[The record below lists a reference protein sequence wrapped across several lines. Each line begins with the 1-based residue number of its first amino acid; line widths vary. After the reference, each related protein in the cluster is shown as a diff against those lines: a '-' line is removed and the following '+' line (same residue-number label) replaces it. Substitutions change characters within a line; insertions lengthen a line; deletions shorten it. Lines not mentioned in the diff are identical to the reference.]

1 MKSGYGDDYMIEIW
15 IVEDDRSIS
24 NLLKVSLNSEGYL
37 CHCLFDGGEAANRLE
52 NDHRPDIILLDIMLP
67 KIDGYDLLTYI
78 QPLKIPVIF
87 ITAKD
92 SIEDR
97 IKGLRLG
104 ADDYIVKPFQLG
116 EVIARIEAVLRRS
129 QNTEKTIL
137 IDDVMIDLSARS
149 VRKNGV
155 DVPMTT
161 KEFDLL
167 VMLYK
172 NKNIALYRERLYE
185 QIWNEPFMGETRTL
199 DSHIQRLR
207 KKLDWNDR
215 IKTVFRIG
223 YRLEI

>member
-1 MKSGYGDDYMIEIW
+1 MIETW

-24 NLLKVSLNSEGYL
+24 NLLRVSLNNEGYL
-37 CHCLFDGGEAANRLE
+37 CNCLFDGGAAADMLE
-52 NDHRPDIILLDIMLP
+52 TGHRPDIILLDIMLP
-67 KIDGYDLLTYI
+67 EIDGYDLMTYI
-78 QPLKIPVIF
+78 RPLKIPVIF

-92 SIEDR
+92 TTEDR

-129 QNTEKTIL
+129 ANTEKTIS
-137 IDDVMIDLSARS
+137 IDDVIIDLSSRC
-149 VRKNGV
+149 VRKNGDEV
-155 DVPMTT
+155 SMTT

-172 NKNIALYRERLYE
+172 NKNIALHRERLYE
-185 QIWNEPFMGETRTL
+185 QVWNEPFTGETRTL